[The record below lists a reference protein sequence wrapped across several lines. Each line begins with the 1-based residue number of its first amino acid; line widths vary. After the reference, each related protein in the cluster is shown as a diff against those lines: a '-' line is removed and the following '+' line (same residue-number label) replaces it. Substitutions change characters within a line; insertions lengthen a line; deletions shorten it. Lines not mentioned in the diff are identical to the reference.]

1 MTALKWPSAAKNI
14 HLDLKEKCFLHFSL
28 PFSLGVREIFILCQ
42 PLFTA
47 CQPLLYYEQ
56 VMGNSDSH
64 SFRSLVNV
72 KGDGKFWQPLFL
84 FTTGLKLGDFIFSFL
99 DRFFDHR
106 WRHYYFLRI
115 LRPSSLKLNLMQVS
129 CMGAH
134 SQVPSQFKKRKLGN
148 FCSLHPPQ
156 QGIEPGTSGSTSS
169 AFTNV
174 ATSTDIGPRVF
185 GWFIYEIWMCFWQG

>member
-1 MTALKWPSAAKNI
+1 MPFSTFFSTFLTWSSRNI
-14 HLDLKEKCFLHFSL
+14 HSL
-28 PFSLGVREIFILCQ
+28 PATIHSM
-42 PLFTA
+42 PAT
-47 CQPLLYYEQ
+47 PLLWTSE
-56 VMGNSDSH
+56 
-64 SFRSLVNV
+64 
-72 KGDGKFWQPLFL
+72 GKFWQPLFSFTSECFRSLFLLLPLFL

-115 LRPSSLKLNLMQVS
+115 LCPSSLKLNLMQVS

-134 SQVPSQFKKRKLGN
+134 SQVPSQLKKRKLGN

-156 QGIEPGTSGSTSS
+156 RGIEPGTSRSTSS

>member
-1 MTALKWPSAAKNI
+1 MRKF
-14 HLDLKEKCFLHFSL
+14 HFLHFSL

-64 SFRSLVNV
+64 SFRSLVNG

-84 FTTGLKLGDFIFSFL
+84 LTTGLKLGDFIFCFL

-115 LRPSSLKLNLMQVS
+115 LLPRSLKLNLMQVS

-156 QGIEPGTSGSTSS
+156 RGIEPGTSRSTSS

-174 ATSTDIGPRVF
+174 ATKYWYRS
-185 GWFIYEIWMCFWQG
+185 